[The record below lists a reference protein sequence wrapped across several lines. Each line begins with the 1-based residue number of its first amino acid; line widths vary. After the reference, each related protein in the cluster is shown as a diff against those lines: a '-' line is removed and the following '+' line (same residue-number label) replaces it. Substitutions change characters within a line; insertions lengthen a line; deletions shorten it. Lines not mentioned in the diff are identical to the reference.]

1 MTGSIR
7 QQRSKIRAKRVASRA
22 KISFA
27 QEAGWRPVD
36 KKKKAFDLRPIP
48 KEREFTI
55 LNIRGPGISRIQ
67 IFKRFISDALL
78 AKIFLLNCGI
88 CKVVDT

>member
-7 QQRSKIRAKRVASRA
+7 QQRSNTRAKRVASRA

-36 KKKKAFDLRPIP
+36 KKKEVFDLIS

-55 LNIRGPGISRIQ
+55 LNIRGPGISR
-67 IFKRFISDALL
+67 F
-78 AKIFLLNCGI
+78 
-88 CKVVDT
+88 